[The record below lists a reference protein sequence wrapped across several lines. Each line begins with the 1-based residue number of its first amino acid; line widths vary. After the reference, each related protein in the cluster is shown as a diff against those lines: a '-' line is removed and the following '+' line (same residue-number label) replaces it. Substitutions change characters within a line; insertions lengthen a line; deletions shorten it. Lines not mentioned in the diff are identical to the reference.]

1 MARLQRK
8 NQKVFAGE
16 ATNNGVFGSLQ
27 AGTKQY
33 SNDVETIQ
41 SLDAYNEGW
50 NSATISSEKLPPLEE
65 FQSLQY
71 MMTSQLAYIFQEGV
85 PEWNANTTY
94 YSGSC
99 VKVIDG
105 SNFSLFVSLVDNNT
119 SATTV
124 SSDWGLVFST
134 ESGVQ
139 NLTNLVQNLN
149 NPNTTTYPSTQAVQQ
164 AIIGALLPVGL
175 IAPWST
181 DTAPEG
187 WLICD
192 GSAISRTTY
201 AGLFAVIGTTYGEG
215 DGNTT
220 FNIPDC
226 NERFLQGGTPGI
238 YNEESL
244 PNITGVLDCYFLSA
258 GAVAGTGAL
267 SDSIFTKTVTSL
279 PSNPNWSIISGGREN
294 YTKIIFNA
302 SNSLSTYQDGAKV
315 QPSNIE
321 VRYIIKY

>member
-192 GSAISRTTY
+192 GSAVSRTTY

-220 FNIPDC
+220 FNLPDLSDS
-226 NERFLQGGTPGI
+226 RFIEYGTDVGSLK
-238 YNEESL
+238 NAGL
-244 PNITGVLDCYFLSA
+244 PNIEGSMQPTAEGGFITLDGSFYSTGKKKNNKTPVD
-258 GAVAGTGAL
+258 V
-267 SDSIFTKTVTSL
+267 DSTDTPIVSFDAS
-279 PSNPNWSIISGGREN
+279 R
-294 YTKIIFNA
+294 
-302 SNSLSTYQDGAKV
+302 SNSIYGNSTTV
-315 QPSNIE
+315 QPKSL
-321 VRYIIKY
+321 VLTGIIKY

>member
-226 NERFLQGGTPGI
+226 NERFLQGGTPGT
-238 YNEESL
+238 YNSESL
-244 PNITGVLDCYFLSA
+244 PNITGSVALDVWPTYQSGTFYQ
-258 GAVAGTGAL
+258 TGA
-267 SDSIFTKTVTSL
+267 FTERTSRQMTGRSTNVGTNTL
-279 PSNPNWSIISGGREN
+279 NWVQN
-294 YTKIIFNA
+294 FDA
-302 SNSLSTYQDGAKV
+302 SASSSTYQNDAKV
-315 QPSNIE
+315 QPANLEIQ
-321 VRYIIKY
+321 YIIKY

>member
-41 SLDAYNEGW
+41 SLSAYNTGW
-50 NSATISSEKLPPLEE
+50 NSATISSEKLPPLAE

-201 AGLFAVIGTTYGEG
+201 AGLFAVIGTTYGDG

-220 FNIPDC
+220 FN
-226 NERFLQGGTPGI
+226 
-238 YNEESL
+238 L
-244 PNITGVLDCYFLSA
+244 PNFSIANSNNAPVIGNGLSLGLTDGTNTSGAYASTTRVEFATDSYGDNIGNIVNNHTTTITNGKNIGITTDPDKSGIICLLSNN
-258 GAVAGTGAL
+258 
-267 SDSIFTKTVTSL
+267 SIT
-279 PSNPNWSIISGGREN
+279 
-294 YTKIIFNA
+294 A
-302 SNSLSTYQDGAKV
+302 
-315 QPSNIE
+315 
-321 VRYIIKY
+321 IIKY